1 MKKVLLVLM
10 LGITSLVPI
19 SSVSN
24 AADCP
29 TSWPLQFK
37 SDFLKSL
44 PIETTGL
51 LESYRNSLGRNIAI
65 EFTKEYSQ
73 DKTGWVPYT
82 WPMKWPD
89 GEVWVNGPGVATNY
103 LYPGF
108 TRDTIKIEVKGCP
121 SSASFYSNEILVTP
135 IVSKNHTF
143 DDLVIPGNFK
153 QQESGLSDILKI
165 FENSLDAYSKSGKI
179 SDRYPTDD
187 SIIFITPKLPGC
199 LGYTGG
205 LPAFWV
211 SKGKKCDIYVYSNQ
225 LKNRRANLFDLE
237 GNPVEKFVADTN
249 YRFGLFVVKEITLNP
264 PTISKQ
270 IFTCI
275 KGKISKKVSA
285 TKPKC
290 PTGYK
295 IKA

>member
-19 SSVSN
+19 SSVTY

-29 TSWPLQFK
+29 TSWPLEFK
-37 SDFLKSL
+37 SEFLKSL

-51 LESYRNSLGRNIAI
+51 LESYRNSLGSNIAI
-65 EFTKEYSQ
+65 EFKKEYSQ
-73 DKTGWVPYT
+73 DKTGWLPYT

-89 GEVWVNGPGVATNY
+89 GEVWKNGPGVATNY

-108 TRDTIKIEVKGCP
+108 TRDAIKIEVKGCP
-121 SSASFYSNEILVTP
+121 ASASFYSNEILVTP
-135 IVSKNHTF
+135 VVSKNHTF

-153 QQESGLSDILKI
+153 QQESGLSGSIKI
-165 FENSLDAYSKSGKI
+165 FENSIDAYAKSGKI

-187 SIIFITPKLPGC
+187 SIFFITPKLPGC

-211 SKGKKCDIYVYSNQ
+211 SKGKICDIYVYSTQ
-225 LKNRRANLFDLE
+225 LKDKRTNLFDSE
-237 GNPVEKFVADTN
+237 GNPLEKIVAGTN
-249 YRFGLFVVKEITLNP
+249 YRLGFYVVKEMTLYP
-264 PTISKQ
+264 PTNSKQ
-270 IFTCI
+270 TITCI

-285 TKPKC
+285 TNPKC
-290 PTGYK
+290 PSGYK
-295 IKA
+295 KT